1 MSRLNTILVR
11 GTERWAAFLVVI
23 MMMTQP
29 AHSGEPLHKVF
40 AACAGRL
47 SAEMEHQWLMSDP
60 RADETEERREQMIA
74 LVQAVTP
81 EGLEARMLNL
91 RIEAKYA
98 HRTLLNRA
106 SFSDNEREAR
116 WATAL
121 AKSEVSQ
128 CIGMLLS

>member
-1 MSRLNTILVR
+1 MSRLNAILVR
-11 GTERWAAFLVVI
+11 GTERWAAFLVVVA
-23 MMMTQP
+23 MMTQP
-29 AHSGEPLHKVF
+29 AFSGEPLHKVF

-47 SAEMEHQWLMSDP
+47 SAEMEHQWLTSDP
-60 RADETEERREQMIA
+60 RSDVTEERRAQMIA

-81 EGLEARMLNL
+81 AGQEGRMLHL

-98 HRTLLNRA
+98 HQTLLIRA
-106 SFSDNEREAR
+106 NFSADANEAR

-128 CIGMLLS
+128 CLGMLLS